1 MPFLFYWICGIWFL
15 SELAL
20 NRLMRAKNPSVDQ
33 KDKNSL
39 KYIWI
44 AIVLGIFIAVA
55 LSSTIS
61 FPIWNSPAMMNVGLF
76 VIAFGIVLRMIVIY
90 TLGAFFTVDVS
101 IEANHQLK
109 TDGFY
114 SWVRHPSYSASL
126 ISFIGLGLALNNWLS
141 LLCILIFV
149 GSTFLYRIKVEED
162 VLKKFFGN
170 EYEEYRKKTKKLIP
184 FIY

>member
-1 MPFLFYWICGIWFL
+1 
-15 SELAL
+15 
-20 NRLMRAKNPSVDQ
+20 
-33 KDKNSL
+33 
-39 KYIWI
+39 
-44 AIVLGIFIAVA
+44 
-55 LSSTIS
+55 
-61 FPIWNSPAMMNVGLF
+61 MMNVGLF

-114 SWVRHPSYSASL
+114 SLVRHPSYSASL

-162 VLKKFFGN
+162 VLKKFFEMNMRNIG
-170 EYEEYRKKTKKLIP
+170 RKLRN
-184 FIY
+184 